1 MMRNTRNCILT
12 ATAFFA
18 MNTPALAETAYPA
31 KPIRMVVPFSP
42 GGTSDTLAR
51 ILGQKITETR
61 DQQVVVDSRPAV
73 TTATTALILPHILSL
88 RRPAM
93 GQVTIYL
100 DANSEARLRKAAAK
114 AGVPLSRWV
123 SKLVQEKTR
132 TDWPESV
139 RRLAGAWRK
148 DTRIAALGKTR
159 GKDIPRESL

>member
-1 MMRNTRNCILT
+1 
-12 ATAFFA
+12 
-18 MNTPALAETAYPA
+18 
-31 KPIRMVVPFSP
+31 
-42 GGTSDTLAR
+42 
-51 ILGQKITETR
+51 
-61 DQQVVVDSRPAV
+61 
-73 TTATTALILPHILSL
+73 
-88 RRPAM
+88 M

-100 DANSEARLRKAAAK
+100 DDNSEARLRKAAAK

-148 DTRIAALGKTR
+148 DTRIAAPRKTR

>member
-1 MMRNTRNCILT
+1 
-12 ATAFFA
+12 
-18 MNTPALAETAYPA
+18 
-31 KPIRMVVPFSP
+31 
-42 GGTSDTLAR
+42 
-51 ILGQKITETR
+51 
-61 DQQVVVDSRPAV
+61 
-73 TTATTALILPHILSL
+73 
-88 RRPAM
+88 M

-148 DTRIAALGKTR
+148 DTRIAAPGKMR